1 MLITWNREIKS
12 NIHGNE
18 ILFDKKVYV
27 TCILKIG
34 MFKYKQITTIPKSI
48 SKDAES
54 LRG

>member
-1 MLITWNREIKS
+1 MLITWDREIKT
-12 NIHGNE
+12 NIHGKE

-34 MFKYKQITTIPKSI
+34 MFKYKQITTTPKSI